1 MINAISALPATQGSD
16 RERLAEVA
24 RGFEAI
30 FLRQMLAA
38 ARKADFGEPLLGGQ
52 GMDTFRQMQD
62 ERFAEIASQSG
73 AFGLAQQLEAQL
85 ARFVPDAAQSAS
97 TSSAR
102 AGVGVSLLPETAQ
115 AEPVEAPSSKRGGV

>member
-1 MINAISALPATQGSD
+1 MIAPLSALPATQGSD

-24 RGFEAI
+24 KGFEAF

-52 GMDTFRQMQD
+52 GLDTFRQMQD
-62 ERFAEIASQSG
+62 DRFAEIAAQSG
-73 AFGLAQQLEAQL
+73 AFGLAKQIEAQL
-85 ARFVPDAAQSAS
+85 ARFVAQGAS

-102 AGVGVSLLPETAQ
+102 TDLGLSSVSIPVRP
-115 AEPVEAPSSKRGGV
+115 EPVEGPAAQARGA

>member
-52 GMDTFRQMQD
+52 GLDTFRQMQD

-73 AFGLAQQLEAQL
+73 QFGLAQQLEAQL
-85 ARFVPDAAQSAS
+85 ARYVPGEGAQ
-97 TSSAR
+97 
-102 AGVGVSLLPETAQ
+102 
-115 AEPVEAPSSKRGGV
+115 